1 MAIAPSP
8 PLATTPVRKRR
19 RIALTLLLACLG
31 LFGLDAL
38 LFRTRLYCSILAP
51 ASSAGLLELIL
62 WREKEAQYKAGDHRV
77 VTLGN
82 SRMGCG
88 QKGGDLR
95 PRQTGEGGRTAGG
108 AGSEP
113 RAWY

>member
-38 LFRTRLYCSILAP
+38 LFRTRLHDDNSGPCSATSERVHCEHCFRADWVHRFINARGRSRGSPFTSVGAIRPDPKFWLA
-51 ASSAGLLELIL
+51 
-62 WREKEAQYKAGDHRV
+62 RV
-77 VTLGN
+77 CQ
-82 SRMGCG
+82 SDR
-88 QKGGDLR
+88 K
-95 PRQTGEGGRTAGG
+95 
-108 AGSEP
+108 S
-113 RAWY
+113 